1 MDTSVS
7 WWDCGEFIA
16 TGYLMQVGHPPGS
29 PFYQLLS
36 HLFMLLSFGNPM
48 LVAPLSNALS
58 AIAGGLTVG
67 LLFLTLGEL
76 GCRRLPAIVGAL
88 CYLFCDTAWFSAV
101 ESEVYGI
108 AMLFCALDV

>member
-76 GCRRLPAIVGAL
+76 GCRRLPAIVGAATRVTHACSCCL
-88 CYLFCDTAWFSAV
+88 HCLWGSASV
-101 ESEVYGI
+101 
-108 AMLFCALDV
+108 CT